1 MDSQNTFDIFIVATP
16 GLEDM
21 LLAEVTEKGFADP
34 VASPGGIT
42 VQGDIKPTLTGC
54 SVSVT
59 SSSLRFGGGIL
70 IPIADIFELSP
81 AVNFTVGKFSSVK
94 VSSGIACN
102 VGTGLPSGDIPTA
115 DRGNY
120 AVVQIGIGGEFVFG
134 GHE

>member
-1 MDSQNTFDIFIVATP
+1 MRFGTP
-16 GLEDM
+16 RRQLGGYGE
-21 LLAEVTEKGFADP
+21 LAFAR
-34 VASPGGIT
+34 SGIT